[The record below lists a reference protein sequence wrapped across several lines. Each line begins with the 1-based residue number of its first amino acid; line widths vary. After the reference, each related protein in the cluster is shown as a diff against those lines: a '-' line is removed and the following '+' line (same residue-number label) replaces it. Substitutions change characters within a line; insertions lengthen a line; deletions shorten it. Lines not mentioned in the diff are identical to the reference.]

1 MRSAIEV
8 SPMVLGVLIG
18 LSLHAIHQLVRSML
32 SAWKDRAARRRA
44 GMPPR
49 ERGIAD
55 AWAAAYAG
63 EPRPGSMPSA
73 IRPGRPH
80 PGQWLEEHRASLE
93 ALVDSRVAERIEAL
107 RLDMLRSKR
116 RGGEWAA

>member
-8 SPMVLGVLIG
+8 SPLLLGVLIG

-32 SAWKDRAARRRA
+32 SAW
-44 GMPPR
+44 
-49 ERGIAD
+49 
-55 AWAAAYAG
+55 AAAYAG
-63 EPRPGSMPSA
+63 EPRPGSMPPA

-80 PGQWLEEHRASLE
+80 PGQLLEEHRASLE

>member
-1 MRSAIEV
+1 MRSAFEV
-8 SPMVLGVLIG
+8 PTLVLALLIG
-18 LSLHAIHQLVRSML
+18 LSLHAIHQQVRSML
-32 SAWKDRAARRRA
+32 SAWKDRAARRLA

-55 AWAAAYAG
+55 AWAATYRG
-63 EPRPGSMPSA
+63 EPRSGSMPSA
-73 IRPGRPH
+73 IRPGHPH
-80 PGQWLEEHRASLE
+80 PDQWLEEHRASLE